1 MKKPTLHDVAAA
13 AGVSYATADRVLNAR
28 GGVAEKSEIRVR
40 EAIRRLGYVRDIHA
54 ATLSRRR
61 RRAFRFLLPAGD
73 HGFFARLRAALLA
86 ERLRLAADRI
96 EIALQEFPPFDA
108 EALAEALEALAP
120 EDCDG
125 LAVVAAESP
134 RAARALARLK
144 AGGVPVVALVADAG
158 PEARDVYVGVDNLG
172 AGRTAGRLIRLAH
185 RGGRRG
191 LVLPILGSPT
201 ARDHR
206 DRLEGLRQVLA
217 EEPQPLTALP
227 ALEARDDPD
236 RMRELVRAALREDPP
251 PTALYSMG
259 AGNRGL
265 VEALR
270 EAAPE
275 RRPMVVLHE
284 LTPHS
289 RKALEEDLVDVV
301 IDQKPAREI
310 AAALAALRSLAEG
323 RAIPAGLGA
332 ITPALHLKDNPPA
345 APSARE
351 ASGDL
356 FA

>member
-1 MKKPTLHDVAAA
+1 MKKPTLQDVAAA

-28 GGVAEKSEIRVR
+28 GGVAEKSEARVR

-54 ATLSRRR
+54 ANLSRRR
-61 RRAFRFLLPAGD
+61 VYAFRFLLPAGD

-86 ERLRLAADRI
+86 ERPRRAADRI
-96 EIALQEFPPFDA
+96 EIAFQEVPAFDA
-108 EALAEALEALAP
+108 EALADALEALAP

-134 RAARALARLK
+134 RVAQALARLR
-144 AGGVPVVALVADAG
+144 AQGVPVVALVADAG
-158 PEARDVYVGVDNLG
+158 PEARDFYVGVDNLG

-185 RGGRRG
+185 GGGRRG
-191 LVLPILGSPT
+191 LVLPILGTPA

-217 EEPQPLTALP
+217 EGPEPLAALP
-227 ALEARDDPD
+227 ALEARDDPA
-236 RMRELVRAALREDPP
+236 RMKALAREALRADPA
-251 PTALYSMG
+251 PTAVYSMG

-265 VEALR
+265 IEALR

-275 RRPMVVLHE
+275 RRPMVALHE

-289 RKALEEDLVDVV
+289 RKALAENLIDVV

-310 AAALAALRSLAEG
+310 AAALDALKALADG

-332 ITPALHLKDNPPA
+332 ITPALHLKDNTPA